1 METLVDPWFVLCPQ
15 KILHVTCKLVSCM
28 VKWVKP
34 SKFTLRPS
42 TYSFLPLYCRMIVC
56 AIMRWLTETTTFYNL
71 TNPLLIY
78 TWFLNNQYGKIK
90 SISDW
95 IFTQGRRNVWGH
107 KDWSS
112 PCFQD
117 SVNPI
122 STRGADYAHHS
133 TTVLTMIKYV
143 PAALLLP
150 MLPAQI
156 QFVELDFSNL
166 NFQNPSTDQQGERKL
181 GRWLRL

>member
-34 SKFTLRPS
+34 SKFMLRPS

-78 TWFLNNQYGKIK
+78 TWVLNNQYGKIK

-95 IFTQGRRNVWGH
+95 IFTAYVACTNPVCRTWFFQLEFSKSKYRSTGGKETREMVKALELLVNVH
-107 KDWSS
+107 NSND
-112 PCFQD
+112 FQ
-117 SVNPI
+117 P
-122 STRGADYAHHS
+122 
-133 TTVLTMIKYV
+133 
-143 PAALLLP
+143 
-150 MLPAQI
+150 
-156 QFVELDFSNL
+156 
-166 NFQNPSTDQQGERKL
+166 
-181 GRWLRL
+181 